1 MIFVQATKMSE
12 PGEGALDDPALGQD
26 PEFVGF
32 PALDDLQGAGKHRL
46 YPSDESARIAAV
58 GEDHFERTY
67 HGKQPD
73 QQRTCTH
80 TVLDAGGMHAQRQY
94 PPLGVDGDVA
104 LSAFGFFA
112 GIEASLPPF
121 PLVFTDCASMIATLG
136 VGSRPA

>member
-1 MIFVQATKMSE
+1 MIFIQATEMGE

-26 PEFVGF
+26 PELVGLSTF
-32 PALDDLQGAGKHRL
+32 DDLQGASKHCL
-46 YPSDESARIAAV
+46 YPRDESARIAPV
-58 GEDHFERTY
+58 GEDHFERRD

-73 QQRTCTH
+73 QQRSCAH
-80 TVLDAGGMHAQRQY
+80 AVLDTRGMHNQRQY

-104 LSAFGFFA
+104 LSALGFFA

-121 PLVFTDCASMIATLG
+121 KLVFTDCASMIATLG